1 MQNYCYKEAIRNSTG
16 DIEARESAIW
26 AICKHMIRNES
37 IVTDQQLSLS
47 PETSWCS

>member
-1 MQNYCYKEAIRNSTG
+1 MQNYCYEEAIRNSTG